1 MKKEMKIGLLGL
13 GVVAT
18 GVVERL
24 VAQQKQIE
32 EQTGVKLT
40 ISKALVLD
48 TVEKA
53 GFANAHGFELT
64 TKLEDITE
72 NAEIDIVIEL
82 IGRISPAKE
91 YILTALKNGKHVVTA
106 NKDLIAQHGQELI
119 EVAKAKNVAFYYE
132 ASVGGGIPL
141 LRPLATSYAADTI
154 TSVKG
159 IVNGTT
165 NYMLTKMM
173 EDQLDYQ
180 TALEQAQHLGF
191 AESDPTNDVDGIDA
205 AYKMIILG
213 AFAFGVELKIA
224 DLTIQGIR
232 NVQAADVEVAQSL
245 GYEVKLI
252 GEVKQV
258 GEGVT
263 ASVSPVLVAKN
274 HPLAM
279 IKNEYNGVFI
289 ESQGIG
295 QSLLY
300 GPGAGALPTATSVLA
315 DLIEIAERTQGNQ
328 DFVPFNQKVASTQL
342 VNRENVTANYFVSIR
357 LALSVVETEEFVQD
371 LVEQDFSVVYKAIDT
386 KNNRLSL
393 IVNQLTPASYQ
404 ALLTELAK
412 QGSIEGQLGVMGDF
426 NEN

>member
-1 MKKEMKIGLLGL
+1 MKKELKIGLLGL

-24 VAQQKQIE
+24 AAQHKQIA
-32 EQTGVKLT
+32 EQTGVNLT
-40 ISKALVLD
+40 IAKALVLD
-48 TVEKA
+48 TSEKA
-53 GFANAHGFELT
+53 SLAKEHGFELVT
-64 TKLEDITE
+64 TLEAITE

-91 YILTALKNGKHVVTA
+91 YILAALKNGKHVVTA
-106 NKDLIAQHGQELI
+106 NKDLIAQHGSEI
-119 EVAKAKNVAFYYE
+119 IKVAKANNVAFYYE

-141 LRPLATSYAADTI
+141 LRPLATSYLADTI

-173 EDQLDYQ
+173 EEKMDYQ
-180 TALEQAQHLGF
+180 TALEQAQSLGF

-205 AYKMIILG
+205 AYKMMIL
-213 AFAFGVELKIA
+213 ASFAFGSQLQMS
-224 DLTIQGIR
+224 DLSIQGIR
-232 NVQAADVEVAQSL
+232 QVQAADVEMAQEL

-258 GEGVT
+258 TDGVT
-263 ASVSPVLVAKN
+263 ARVSPVLVPQN

-295 QSLLY
+295 QSLLF

-315 DLIEIAERTQGNQ
+315 DLIEIADRTKNNQG
-328 DFVPFNQKVASTQL
+328 FLPFNRKTQQAPVADRGKVK
-342 VNRENVTANYFVSIR
+342 ENYFVSLTIEE
-357 LALSVVETEEFVQD
+357 ETSLTDWLQSITEKGYP
-371 LVEQDFSVVYKAIDT
+371 VVYHKFNAQT
-386 KNNRLSL
+386 KRLTL
-393 IVNQLTPASYQ
+393 IVNQLTPFEYES
-404 ALLTELAK
+404 LIVELNTK
-412 QGSIEGQLGVMGDF
+412 GKVQGQLGVMGEF

>member
-24 VAQQKQIE
+24 AAQKKQIE
-32 EQTGVKLT
+32 AQTGILLS
-40 ISKALVLD
+40 IDKALVLNPQ
-48 TVEKA
+48 EKA
-53 GFANAHGFELT
+53 AVAQAHGFELVT
-64 TKLEDITE
+64 NIEDITKD
-72 NAEIDIVIEL
+72 AEIDIVIEL

-91 YILTALKNGKHVVTA
+91 YILSALKNGKHVVTA
-106 NKDLIAQHGQELI
+106 NKDLIAQHGKEI
-119 EVAKAKNVAFYYE
+119 IAVAKEHKVGFYYE

-154 TSVKG
+154 TSIKG

-173 EDQLDYQ
+173 EEQMDYQ
-180 TALEQAQHLGF
+180 TALAQAQALGF

-213 AFAFGVELKIA
+213 AFAFGA
-224 DLTIQGIR
+224 DLSLSDLSIEGIR
-232 NVQAADVEVAQSL
+232 DVQAADVAIAQKL

-252 GEVKQV
+252 GEVKRVAQ
-258 GEGVT
+258 GIT
-263 ASVSPVLVAKN
+263 ARVSPVLVPKA

-289 ESQGIG
+289 ESEGIG

-300 GPGAGALPTATSVLA
+300 GPGAGALPTATSVLS
-315 DLIEIAERTQGNQ
+315 DLIEIADRTYGQQ
-328 DFVPFNQKVASTQL
+328 SFEAFNRKESESSLADRSV
-342 VNRENVTANYFVSIR
+342 VEANYFVSIE
-357 LALSVVETEEFVQD
+357 LNETPVSAEEWVQPLIEQGYKVVYCALSATE
-371 LVEQDFSVVYKAIDT
+371 
-386 KNNRLSL
+386 NRLSL
-393 IVNQLTPASYQ
+393 IVNHVVPSAYE
-404 ALLTELAK
+404 ALLAELATK
-412 QGSIEGQLGVMGDF
+412 GHIQGQLGVMGDF